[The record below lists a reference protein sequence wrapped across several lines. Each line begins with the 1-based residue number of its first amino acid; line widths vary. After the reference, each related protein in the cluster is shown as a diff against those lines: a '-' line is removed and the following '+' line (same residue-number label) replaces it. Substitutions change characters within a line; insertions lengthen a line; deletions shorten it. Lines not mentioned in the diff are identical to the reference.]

1 MKQAYNFT
9 PWEADIEKSRV
20 WSQCML
26 PSEAFSLKEKK
37 KKLDRFSDVECMNN
51 DYNFLLGF

>member
-37 KKLDRFSDVECMNN
+37 KLDRFSDVECMNN

>member
-20 WSQCML
+20 WGQCVL
-26 PSEAFSLKEKK
+26 PSEAFSLKEK